1 MSCDAKTSPESVRL
15 GPPLKALAIA
25 SNVLLP
31 SPSQRIG
38 NLRRKQVIDYH
49 HHVIAFKLAAVLRRM
64 NSARKPL
71 PISVLHGLVY
81 QLLYIIVSMLCIYYE
96 LWDSS

>member
-25 SNVLLP
+25 SNALLP

-38 NLRRKQVIDYH
+38 NLRRKQLIDC